1 MKENIKKFFKNESL
15 LMKTFP
21 WTINMTNLF
30 FLSLLFI
37 PPKFIKNNLMLE
49 ITLFLLSMGLW
60 MVYYLFFLRKN
71 LLKRLSND

>member
-37 PPKFIKNNLMLE
+37 PTKFLNNLMLE

>member
-1 MKENIKKFFKNESL
+1 MKESIKEFFKNESL

-21 WTINMTNLF
+21 WTMNMTNLF

-37 PPKFIKNNLMLE
+37 PTIFLNNLMLE
-49 ITLFLLSMGLW
+49 ITLFLLSLGFW

-71 LLKRLSND
+71 LLKRLPND